1 MSPVCLPWP
10 SQTLEANEQTKGTV
24 LGWGRT
30 TPDKLA
36 ANQVKHC
43 IEKLKD
49 RNYYLFSFYF
59 RICSQLKLQLVLCKQ
74 WNFLYKR
81 KMFATN
87 IFCY

>member
-10 SQTLEANEQTKGTV
+10 SQTLETNEQTKGTV

-49 RNYYLFSFYF
+49 RNYYFHFISE
-59 RICSQLKLQLVLCKQ
+59 
-74 WNFLYKR
+74 
-81 KMFATN
+81 FAHN
-87 IFCY
+87 